1 MSKVRRAV
9 GEPTL
14 SLHGTPSGV
23 WRQGSASLR
32 RRVVFAIGIAIL
44 ALAISAICAD
54 HRWDT
59 RWFPVILTVWD
70 ALVGAY
76 VLSTALM
83 FSRGGDDAPW
93 KASKSRGWTGRGEY
107 VRILTIVIFVVVAG
121 LLILIGL
128 RENEQKST
136 WTLTAAIIAVISSWL
151 AIHAFHA
158 EYYAEKYYKSATR
171 RGGRAKLPFAFPDDE
186 GRRCAHGYLEF
197 SYFAL
202 AIGSTFGTTDIEI
215 YSKVVR
221 KAVLL
226 HALVSFWYN
235 VAIIAV
241 VFALAT
247 A

>member
-1 MSKVRRAV
+1 VV
-9 GEPTL
+9 EPTL
-14 SLHGTPSGV
+14 RLHGTPSASGG
-23 WRQGSASLR
+23 RAAAPPSLR
-32 RRVVFAIGIAIL
+32 WRVVFAIGIAIL
-44 ALAISAICAD
+44 ALAISAIFAD

-59 RWFPVILTVWD
+59 RWFPVVLTVWD

-76 VLSTALM
+76 VLSTALT

-93 KASKSRGWTGRGEY
+93 KASRSRGWTGRGEY

-121 LLILIGL
+121 LLIFIGL

-158 EYYAEKYYKSATR
+158 EYYAEKYYKSVAR
-171 RGGRAKLPFAFPDDE
+171 RGGRAELVFAFPDDE

-202 AIGSTFGTTDIEI
+202 SIGSTFGTTDIDI